1 MARDYEESINRNY
14 KRNEKKM
21 TKKVKH
27 LSSILAPVS
36 LGELIDKITILE
48 IKQIHMTGIKLK
60 NVDKELKLLK
70 NIIQD
75 KNLEIDIDLINN
87 LKEVNKNLWEIEDN
101 IRIKE
106 SNQEFDKEFIKL
118 ARSVYKENDRR
129 ASIKKEINQK
139 YNSELVEEKSYNNYL
154 I

>member
-1 MARDYEESINRNY
+1 
-14 KRNEKKM
+14 M
-21 TKKVKH
+21 TKKVQY

-70 NIIQD
+70 KILQD

-87 LKEVNKNLWEIEDN
+87 LKEVNNNLWEIEDN

-106 SNQEFDKEFIKL
+106 SNQKFDKEFIQL
-118 ARSVYKENDRR
+118 ARSVYKENDKR

-139 YNSELVEEKSYNNYL
+139 YNSELIEEKSYNNYL

>member
-1 MARDYEESINRNY
+1 MSS
-14 KRNEKKM
+14 
-21 TKKVKH
+21 KVKY
-27 LSSILAPVS
+27 LSSIFAPVS

-70 NIIQD
+70 KILQD

-87 LKEVNKNLWEIEDN
+87 LKEVNNNLWGIEDN

-106 SNQEFDKEFIKL
+106 SNQKFDKEFIQL
-118 ARSVYKENDRR
+118 ARSVYKENDKR

>member
-1 MARDYEESINRNY
+1 MNLQS
-14 KRNEKKM
+14 KK
-21 TKKVKH
+21 
-27 LSSILAPVS
+27 LSNILAPVS

-48 IKQIHMTGIKLK
+48 IKQIHMTGVKLK
-60 NVDKELKLLK
+60 NIDKELKLLK
-70 NIIQD
+70 YIVQNE
-75 KNLEIDIDLINN
+75 NLEVDLNLINN

-106 SNQEFDKEFIKL
+106 NNQEFDEEFIQL

-139 YNSELVEEKSYNNYL
+139 YNSELVEEKSYKNNL

>member
-1 MARDYEESINRNY
+1 MG
-14 KRNEKKM
+14 
-21 TKKVKH
+21 KKVKY
-27 LSSILAPVS
+27 LSSILAPIS

-60 NVDKELKLLK
+60 NVDKELNLLK
-70 NIIQD
+70 KILQD
-75 KNLEIDIDLINN
+75 KNLEINIDLINC
-87 LKEVNKNLWEIEDN
+87 LKEINNNLWKIEDS

-106 SNQEFDKEFIKL
+106 RDKKFDKEFIEL
-118 ARSVYKENDRR
+118 ARSVYKENDKR

-139 YNSELVEEKSYNNYL
+139 YNSELVEEKSYNKYL

>member
-1 MARDYEESINRNY
+1 MP
-14 KRNEKKM
+14 KKISC
-21 TKKVKH
+21 

-60 NVDKELKLLK
+60 NVNKELKLLR
-70 NIIQD
+70 NILQD
-75 KNLEIDIDLINN
+75 KNLEIDIDLINS
-87 LKEVNKNLWEIEDN
+87 LKEVNNNLWQIEDN

-106 SNQEFDKEFIKL
+106 RDQKFNKEFIQL
-118 ARSVYKENDRR
+118 ARSVYKENDKR

-139 YNSELVEEKSYNNYL
+139 YNSELIEEKLYSNF
-154 I
+154 II

>member
-1 MARDYEESINRNY
+1 
-14 KRNEKKM
+14 
-21 TKKVKH
+21 
-27 LSSILAPVS
+27 
-36 LGELIDKITILE
+36 
-48 IKQIHMTGIKLK
+48 MTGIKLK

-106 SNQEFDKEFIKL
+106 RNQEFDKEFVEL
-118 ARSVYKENDRR
+118 ARSVYKENDKR
-129 ASIKKEINQK
+129 ASLKKEINQK
-139 YNSELVEEKSYNNYL
+139 YNSELIEEKSYNNYL

>member
-1 MARDYEESINRNY
+1 MSSKD
-14 KRNEKKM
+14 KC
-21 TKKVKH
+21 
-27 LSSILAPVS
+27 LSSILTPGS

-48 IKQIHMTGIKLK
+48 IKQIHMTGTKLK

-70 NIIQD
+70 NILQD
-75 KNLEIDIDLINN
+75 TNLKINIDLINN
-87 LKEVNKNLWEIEDN
+87 LKGVNNNLWVIEDK

-106 SNQEFDKEFIKL
+106 SNQEFDREFIQL
-118 ARSVYKENDRR
+118 ARSVYKENDKR

>member
-1 MARDYEESINRNY
+1 MSSKI
-14 KRNEKKM
+14 
-21 TKKVKH
+21 KH

-70 NIIQD
+70 KILQD

-87 LKEVNKNLWEIEDN
+87 LKEVNNNLWEIEDK

-106 SNQEFDKEFIKL
+106 RNKEFDKEFVEL
-118 ARSVYKENDRR
+118 ARSVYKENDKR
-129 ASIKKEINQK
+129 ASLKKEINQQ
-139 YNSELVEEKSYNNYL
+139 YNSALVEEKSYNNYL
-154 I
+154 T

>member
-1 MARDYEESINRNY
+1 MP
-14 KRNEKKM
+14 KKFSC
-21 TKKVKH
+21 

-60 NVDKELKLLK
+60 NVNKELKLLR
-70 NIIQD
+70 NILQD
-75 KNLEIDIDLINN
+75 KNLEIDIDLINS
-87 LKEVNKNLWEIEDN
+87 LKEVNNNLWQIEDN

-106 SNQEFDKEFIKL
+106 RDQKFNKEFIQL
-118 ARSVYKENDRR
+118 ARSVYKENDKR

-139 YNSELVEEKSYNNYL
+139 YNSELVEEKSYRDSL
-154 I
+154 T

>member
-1 MARDYEESINRNY
+1 
-14 KRNEKKM
+14 M
-21 TKKVKH
+21 TKKVKD

-70 NIIQD
+70 NILQD
-75 KNLEIDIDLINN
+75 TNLEIDIDLINN
-87 LKEVNKNLWEIEDN
+87 LKEVNNNLWEIEDN

-106 SNQEFDKEFIKL
+106 SNQKFDKEFIQL
-118 ARSVYKENDRR
+118 ARSVYKENDKR

-139 YNSELVEEKSYNNYL
+139 YNSELVEEKSYNNY
-154 I
+154 

>member
-1 MARDYEESINRNY
+1 MSS
-14 KRNEKKM
+14 
-21 TKKVKH
+21 KVKH

-70 NIIQD
+70 NTLKD
-75 KNLEIDIDLINN
+75 TNLEIDIDLINN
-87 LKEVNKNLWEIEDN
+87 LKDVNKKLWEIEDN

-106 SNQEFDKEFIKL
+106 SNQEFDKKFIEL
-118 ARSVYKENDRR
+118 ARSVYNENDKR

-139 YNSELVEEKSYNNYL
+139 YNSELVEEKSYNNY
-154 I
+154 